1 MLQLLVLLVNSL
13 LANPTVDQNQINA
26 AIQPFNATATYDAT
40 TGSATVANPDGSIIV
55 IDPSEQD

>member
-1 MLQLLVLLVNSL
+1 MLQLIVLLVNSL

-40 TGSATVANPDGSIIV
+40 AGYATVSNPDGSVIV
-55 IDPSEQD
+55 INPSEND